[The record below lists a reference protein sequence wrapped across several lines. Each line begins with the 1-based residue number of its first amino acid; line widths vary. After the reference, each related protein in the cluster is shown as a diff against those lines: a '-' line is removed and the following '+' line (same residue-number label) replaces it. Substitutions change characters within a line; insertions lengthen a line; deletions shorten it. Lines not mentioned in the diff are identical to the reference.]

1 MSGLLHHFVL
11 SAKTR
16 TGLSFGIVVW
26 TLVASISIVAAIGLF
41 LFAAFVAITQRYDAV
56 MAGLALGGF
65 LFVIAI
71 VAITACLTTR
81 RHNIERARLELA
93 SRSSADLFDPSLL
106 ALGLQIGRTIGW
118 QRLAS
123 VAAAGVL
130 AAGLAREWTSRDQAQ
145 SKSDP
150 QN

>member
-1 MSGLLHHFVL
+1 MSGLLHHFAL

-16 TGLSFGIVVW
+16 TGLSFGAIVW
-26 TLVASISIVAAIGLF
+26 ALVASISIVAAIGLF

-56 MAGLALGGF
+56 TAGLALGGF
-65 LFVIAI
+65 FFVIATA
-71 VAITACLTTR
+71 AIIACLTTR

-93 SRSSADLFDPSLL
+93 SRSSADLFDSSLL

-130 AAGLAREWTSRDQAQ
+130 AAGLAREWRSGDQAQ
-145 SKSDP
+145 SKSDT

>member
-1 MSGLLHHFVL
+1 
-11 SAKTR
+11 
-16 TGLSFGIVVW
+16 VW
-26 TLVASISIVAAIGLF
+26 TFVASISIVAAIGFL

-56 MAGLALGGF
+56 TAGLALGGF
-65 LFVIAI
+65 FFVIAI
-71 VAITACLTTR
+71 IAVTACLTTR

-106 ALGLQIGRTIGW
+106 ALGLQIGRAIGW

-123 VAAAGVL
+123 FAAAGVL
-130 AAGLAREWTSRDQAQ
+130 AAGLAREWTSRDQAP
-145 SKSDP
+145 KSDP